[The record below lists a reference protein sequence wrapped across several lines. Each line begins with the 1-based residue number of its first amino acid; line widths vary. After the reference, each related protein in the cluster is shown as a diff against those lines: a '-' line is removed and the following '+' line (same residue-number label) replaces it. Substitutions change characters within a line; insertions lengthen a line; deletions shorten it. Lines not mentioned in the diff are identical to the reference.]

1 MQRSIRVL
9 VGEPHPPTLAIIRKI
24 LADNG
29 YTQVAVAADPTAVLQ
44 AVKRGDADVAL
55 LDWKLVSPGNFKLLD
70 DILLDRRTFNLPIL
84 LMGAGAPMAGVEE
97 ALRLGARD
105 YLNKPFT
112 PYVLMVRLE
121 KALYGPPKARQDQET
136 PAPDAGESPASP
148 PAANPAAAAPEP
160 ALPKS
165 QAVQSEEARARAT
178 FLKGYEFLRLRKWD
192 KAIALFAAALRLQML
207 FPEAY
212 KGLAEAFRGKAD
224 LERSSQFLGKAAET
238 LVWLDRHEEAASLY
252 EHARKIDPKAANPFK
267 TVADHLKAQKNPAE
281 VVRLYERAAR
291 ATPKDPDVAV
301 ALARAYVETGQQE
314 RAARVL
320 QPVLAESD
328 VPEDLRGVFLSI
340 VGEERL
346 KGRKLEIVGM
356 VGAGDGVEK
365 RRSLRVPL
373 ADYAATMPR
382 ATEHFPV
389 VDLSVHGIG
398 FKPSGETFEVG
409 QELAFDLVTMGESR
423 SRKVRAVVCR
433 VGAVVIG
440 CEFVGLTPKQAETL
454 ARILPKKAIPGAE
467 S

>member
-1 MQRSIRVL
+1 MERHIRVL
-9 VGEPHPPTLAIIRKI
+9 VGEPHPPSQAIVKKI

-29 YTQVAVAADPTAVLQ
+29 YTNVVAAADHAAVAKAVHNGF
-44 AVKRGDADVAL
+44 VDVAL
-55 LDWKLVSPGNFKLLD
+55 LDWKLVEPDNYKLLD
-70 DILLDRRTFNLPIL
+70 TIVLDKRSYNLPIL
-84 LMGAGAPMAGVEE
+84 LMGAGAPMGKVEE

-112 PYVLMVRLE
+112 AYVLMVRLE
-121 KALYGPPKARQDQET
+121 KALYGPPRPRKDKDESAEA
-136 PAPDAGESPASP
+136 PAE
-148 PAANPAAAAPEP
+148 AAKDTAAPEP

-165 QAVQSEEARARAT
+165 QAVQKEEARARAT

-192 KAIALFAAALRLQML
+192 KAISLFAAALKLQML

-224 LERSSQFLGKAAET
+224 LERSSQFMGKAAET

-252 EHARKIDPKAANPFK
+252 EHARKIDPHAANPFK
-267 TVADHLKAQKNPAE
+267 TVADHLKEQKTPLE

-291 ATPKDPDVAV
+291 AAPKDPDVAV

-320 QPVLAESD
+320 QPVLAEAE
-328 VPEDLRGVFLSI
+328 VPEDLKGIFLSI
-340 VGEERL
+340 AGEDRL
-346 KGRKLEIVGM
+346 KGKKLEVLDVVG
-356 VGAGDGVEK
+356 GGDGQEK

-382 ATEHFPV
+382 AVENFPV
-389 VDLSVHGIG
+389 VDLSVTGIG
-398 FKPSGETFEVG
+398 FKPSGEKFEIG
-409 QELAFDLVTMGESR
+409 QEVTFDLVTMGDSR
-423 SRKVRAVVCR
+423 ARKVHAVVRR

-440 CEFVGLTPKQAETL
+440 CEFVGLTPKQAEAIT
-454 ARILPKKAIPGAE
+454 AILPKKALPGE
-467 S
+467 E

>member
-1 MQRSIRVL
+1 MERHIRVL
-9 VGEPHPPTLAIIRKI
+9 VGEPHPPTQAIIKKI

-29 YTQVAVAADPTAVLQ
+29 YTKVVAAADPVAVVQ
-44 AVKRGDADVAL
+44 AVRRGDADVAL
-55 LDWKLVSPGNFKLLD
+55 LDWKLAEPDSYKLLD
-70 DILLDRRTFNLPIL
+70 EIVLDRRSFNLPIL
-84 LMGAGAPMAGVEE
+84 LMGAGAPLAKVED

-112 PYVLMVRLE
+112 AYVLMVRLE
-121 KALYGPPKARQDQET
+121 KALYGPPKARKEQAAPGAAGPGAAQAAQD
-136 PAPDAGESPASP
+136 
-148 PAANPAAAAPEP
+148 AAAPEP

-165 QAVQSEEARARAT
+165 AAVQKEEARARAT
-178 FLKGYEFLRLRKWD
+178 FLKGYEYLRLRKWD
-192 KAIALFAAALRLQML
+192 KAISLFAAALKLQML

-238 LVWLDRHEEAASLY
+238 LVWLDRHDEAASLY

-267 TVADHLKAQKNPAE
+267 TVADHLKEQKSPQE

-291 ATPKDPDVAV
+291 AAPKDPDVAV

-320 QPVLAESD
+320 QPVLAEAD

-340 VGEERL
+340 AGEDRL
-346 KGRKLEIVGM
+346 KGKKLEVLGL
-356 VGAGDGVEK
+356 VGAGDGEEK
-365 RRSLRVPL
+365 RRALRVPL

-382 ATEHFPV
+382 AVENFPV
-389 VDLSVHGIG
+389 VDLSITGIG
-398 FKPSGETFEVG
+398 FKPSGEKFEPG
-409 QELAFDLVTMGESR
+409 QEVTFDLVTMGDSR
-423 SRKVRAVVCR
+423 ARKLRAVVRR

-440 CEFVGLTPKQAETL
+440 CEFVGLTEKQAEII
-454 ARILPKKAIPGAE
+454 ARILPKKALPGE
-467 S
+467 EE